1 MVLGG
6 CAMGVSQWGL
16 KDTWHYPEALLSNET
31 ARCLDSRDTKI
42 YIYIHVVS
50 LEYTLNYKGPIL
62 CDVKLDPNEK
72 IVPKVKAGSSI
83 HKMLPALT
91 DDEIKSNMTE

>member
-1 MVLGG
+1 M
-6 CAMGVSQWGL
+6 
-16 KDTWHYPEALLSNET
+16 
-31 ARCLDSRDTKI
+31 
-42 YIYIHVVS
+42 
-50 LEYTLNYKGPIL
+50 L

-72 IVPKVKAGSSI
+72 IAPKVKAGSPI